1 MSTMPSLQYYVKDR
15 HATWLELFFDLV
27 FVASISVITH
37 HLAHVHD
44 GHIEG
49 KQILLFFSEFI
60 PVWWIWATHTLYSN
74 RFDTESKINRLS
86 SLLIMFLMTSLS
98 ALLGEGLFDDSIG
111 FIGFYILIRAVLAGM
126 YFTSSQHFEE
136 TQSYTQI
143 MGMTILVGIVIS
155 AISIFFGSPIRQII
169 FLGGIALEMIAT
181 AYISTRRNL
190 LSVHRSHLV
199 ERVGLLSIIILG
211 ESVISLV
218 SGLSGLDW
226 NQFGILAALT
236 GFLMIGAIWWIYFDS
251 FNTLERAKYIQYGFA
266 LLYSNVLSL
275 LGLGILSSLIRH
287 AILNDLAMRDFQL
300 LAILGMSLFYLGKQI
315 TYYLAFPI
323 FRINILINTIV
334 CVSITIFST
343 FLPRPEYVLIG
354 MTLGMFFYVYS
365 NFKWTLTKDVT
376 PFLTDELEPS

>member
-1 MSTMPSLQYYVKDR
+1 M
-15 HATWLELFFDLV
+15 
-27 FVASISVITH
+27 
-37 HLAHVHD
+37 
-44 GHIEG
+44 
-49 KQILLFFSEFI
+49 
-60 PVWWIWATHTLYSN
+60 
-74 RFDTESKINRLS
+74 
-86 SLLIMFLMTSLS
+86 
-98 ALLGEGLFDDSIG
+98 
-111 FIGFYILIRAVLAGM
+111 
-126 YFTSSQHFEE
+126 
-136 TQSYTQI
+136 
-143 MGMTILVGIVIS
+143 
-155 AISIFFGSPIRQII
+155 
-169 FLGGIALEMIAT
+169 
-181 AYISTRRNL
+181 
-190 LSVHRSHLV
+190 HRSHLV

-226 NQFGILAALT
+226 NQFDILAALT

-323 FRINILINTIV
+323 FRINLLINTIV

-376 PFLTDELEPS
+376 PFLTDELIKD

>member
-1 MSTMPSLQYYVKDR
+1 
-15 HATWLELFFDLV
+15 
-27 FVASISVITH
+27 
-37 HLAHVHD
+37 
-44 GHIEG
+44 
-49 KQILLFFSEFI
+49 
-60 PVWWIWATHTLYSN
+60 
-74 RFDTESKINRLS
+74 
-86 SLLIMFLMTSLS
+86 MFLMTTLS

-111 FIGFYILIRAVLAGM
+111 FIGFYILIRLVIAGM
-126 YFTSSQHFEE
+126 YFTSNQHFKE

-143 MGMTILVGIVIS
+143 MGMTILVGIAIA

-169 FLGGIALEMIAT
+169 FLGGIGLEMIAT
-181 AYISTRRNL
+181 AYISTRRSL

-211 ESVISLV
+211 ESVIGLV
-218 SGLSGLDW
+218 SGLSGF
-226 NQFGILAALT
+226 NRNYYGSLAALT

-251 FNTLERAKYIQYGFA
+251 FNILERAKYIQYGFA

-287 AILNDLAMRDFQL
+287 AILNDLAMKDFQL

-323 FRINILINTIV
+323 YRINLLINTII
-334 CVSITIFST
+334 CISITTLST
-343 FLPRPEYVLIG
+343 FLPRTEYVLIG

-365 NFKWTLTKDVT
+365 NFRWTLTKDVT
-376 PFLTDELEPS
+376 PFLVDELEPS

>member
-1 MSTMPSLQYYVKDR
+1 MPTMPSLQYYVKDR

-37 HLAHVHD
+37 HLVHVHD

-74 RFDTESKINRLS
+74 RFDTESKIHRLS

-111 FIGFYILIRAVLAGM
+111 FIGFYILIRAVLGGM
-126 YFTSSQHFEE
+126 YFTSNQHFKE

-143 MGMTILVGIVIS
+143 MGITILVGIAIS
-155 AISIFFGSPIRQII
+155 AISIFFDSPIRQII
-169 FLGGIALEMIAT
+169 FLGSIALEMSAT
-181 AYISTRRNL
+181 AYISTRGNL

>member
-1 MSTMPSLQYYVKDR
+1 MPSLQYYVKDR

-37 HLAHVHD
+37 HLVHVHD

-143 MGMTILVGIVIS
+143 MGMTILVGIAIS

-169 FLGGIALEMIAT
+169 FLGSIALEMIAT

-226 NQFGILAALT
+226 NQFDILAALT

-323 FRINILINTIV
+323 FRINLLINTIV